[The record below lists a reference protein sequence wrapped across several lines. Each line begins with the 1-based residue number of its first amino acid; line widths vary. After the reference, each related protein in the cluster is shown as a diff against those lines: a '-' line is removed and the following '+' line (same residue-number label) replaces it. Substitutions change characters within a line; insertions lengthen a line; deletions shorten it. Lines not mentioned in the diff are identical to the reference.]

1 MPYPMP
7 YRPTIRR
14 PFVRRP
20 SRPLTQQTVPV
31 QYIDYHPAPGLGLV
45 TNSAEV
51 IGPTGWP
58 TGITT
63 WSCIPG
69 YRATTYGKCVPIGDA
84 PPIVIEENPGGT
96 VKVQIPLPNGQVI
109 TGSVTQGATSSGN
122 ETLDKVKAWLNQQTI
137 VAGYENWKVAAGGV
151 ALLLLL
157 RGGGKK

>member
-1 MPYPMP
+1 MLR
-7 YRPTIRR
+7 RPTR
-14 PFVRRP
+14 
-20 SRPLTQQTVPV
+20 SLTQQVLDMRYVLP
-31 QYIDYHPAPGLGLV
+31 YYDPSPMPRPLGLGVVL
-45 TNSAEV
+45 TNGEV
-51 IGPTGWP
+51 IRPVGWP

-137 VAGYENWKVAAGGV
+137 VSGYENWKVAGGI

-157 RGGGKK
+157 RGGKK